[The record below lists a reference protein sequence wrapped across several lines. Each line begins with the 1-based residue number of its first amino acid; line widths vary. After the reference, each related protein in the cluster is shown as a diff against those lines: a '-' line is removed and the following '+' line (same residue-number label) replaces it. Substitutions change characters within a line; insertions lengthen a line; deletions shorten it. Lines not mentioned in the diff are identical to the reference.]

1 MSGTRVVLDINRGSY
16 PVRKES
22 RTLHAKAVDSLVLAV
37 DHFNRAWDR
46 GRTEAVLILLD
57 RSFELLLK
65 AIIVH
70 RAGGSAIREPGKQ
83 GMTLGFDHCLRK
95 CLSDAKLKCLDEDDA
110 VALQA
115 LNTLGMQ
122 HSTTWLRWPR
132 ITFTSTLNR
141 R

>member
-1 MSGTRVVLDINRGSY
+1 
-16 PVRKES
+16 VRKES

-115 LNTLGMQ
+115 LNTLK
-122 HSTTWLRWPR
+122 HSTTWLRWRGSPLRPR
-132 ITFTSTLNR
+132 SIGGNAVWSPEQ
-141 R
+141 